1 MKITGKIR
9 FVERKDLPQVIA
21 LCQLHAEYE
30 RSAYDSNNK
39 LERLEEA
46 LFAPVPKLYCLV
58 AESNGELIGYATYME
73 QYATWDAATYIYMDC
88 LFIKESARGLRIG
101 EKLVKRME
109 KEGRAL
115 DCTLMQWQTP
125 DFNTRAMK
133 FYHRIGA
140 SSKSKERFFLT
151 INPTS

>member
-1 MKITGKIR
+1 MRITGKIR
-9 FVERKDLPQVIA
+9 FVERKDLPQVVT

-30 RSAYDSNNK
+30 RAAYNSNNK

-46 LFAPVPKLYCLV
+46 LFTTSPKLYCLV
-58 AESNGELIGYATYME
+58 EELIGYATIMD
-73 QYATWDAATYIYMDC
+73 QYATWDATTDIYMDC
-88 LFIKESARGLRIG
+88 LIIKESARGLGLG
-101 EKLVKRME
+101 EKLVKRIE

-115 DCTLMQWQTP
+115 GCTLIQWQTP

-151 INPTS
+151 IDTKS